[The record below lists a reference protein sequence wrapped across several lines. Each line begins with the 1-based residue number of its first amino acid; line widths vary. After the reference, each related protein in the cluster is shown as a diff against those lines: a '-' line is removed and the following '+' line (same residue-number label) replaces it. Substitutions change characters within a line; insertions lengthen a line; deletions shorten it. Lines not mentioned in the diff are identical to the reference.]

1 MCLGIPGEI
10 IEIRGD
16 DLGVRM
22 GTVRFGG
29 AEREVCLAYVPEAGV
44 GDYVIVHVGVAISQ
58 VSEAEANEVFGYLQ
72 EIQALTDVEDAAQ
85 RGAGESGDD
94 GSGAGSLSRADA
106 AVPSPLPRRDGPPA
120 PSGA

>member
-10 IEIRGD
+10 LETHGG
-16 DLGVRM
+16 DLGLRM

-29 AEREVCLAYVPEAGV
+29 AEREVCLAYVPEAEV

-72 EIQALTDVEDAAQ
+72 EIQALADLEDAERLDAIMTLHEAPKPGRLPR
-85 RGAGESGDD
+85 RGEAAP
-94 GSGAGSLSRADA
+94 GSGA
-106 AVPSPLPRRDGPPA
+106 
-120 PSGA
+120 

>member
-10 IEIRGD
+10 LETHAS

-29 AEREVCLAYVPEAGV
+29 ADREVCLEYVPEAAV

-58 VSEAEANEVFGYLQ
+58 VSEEEAREVFGYLR
-72 EIQALTDVEDAAQ
+72 ELEAAAEAE
-85 RGAGESGDD
+85 GTEGTAG
-94 GSGAGSLSRADA
+94 
-106 AVPSPLPRRDGPPA
+106 
-120 PSGA
+120 